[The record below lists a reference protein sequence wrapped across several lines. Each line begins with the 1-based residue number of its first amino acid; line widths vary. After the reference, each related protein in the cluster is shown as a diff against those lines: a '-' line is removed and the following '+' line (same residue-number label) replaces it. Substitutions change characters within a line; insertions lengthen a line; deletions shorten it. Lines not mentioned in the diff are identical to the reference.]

1 MSSIYKTRKES
12 SDLARP
18 LNVDEIKN
26 LLVQLSAGFLRTTI
40 VIDALDE
47 CDGDTRKSLFDALDH
62 VISRSKTP
70 VKVFVTSRDD
80 GDIRRRLEKSP
91 NVYIQEG
98 DSSGDIDCY
107 IYSEVEACIKDGRL
121 LEGNV
126 DSNLKS
132 HIIKALQKGARGM
145 YVFVPLKF
153 HSS

>member
-1 MSSIYKTRKES
+1 MYEERKKEA
-12 SDLARP
+12 DLARP
-18 LNVDEIKN
+18 LDVYEIKN
-26 LLVQLSAGFLRTTI
+26 LIVQLSAGFQRTTI

-47 CDGDTRKSLFDALDH
+47 CDGDTRKALFDVLDSA
-62 VISRSKTP
+62 ISGSKTP
-70 VKVFVTSRDD
+70 IKIFVTSRDD

-107 IYSEVEACIKDGRL
+107 IYSEIETCIKDGRL

-126 DSNLKS
+126 DSNLKE

-153 HSS
+153 YPF